1 MLRHKKNK
9 KKYKMKTFQHNLKI
23 NKFVQSEIF
32 MRFGVEDSE

>member
-1 MLRHKKNK
+1 MLRHKK
-9 KKYKMKTFQHNLKI
+9 KKYKIKTFQHNLKI